1 MTMLMEQTIRTAHA
15 SERARLIDAI
25 TLAFSTD
32 PAARWM
38 YPDPAQYRRYFPKFV
53 QIFGGRAVEYGAA
66 YCAEGCSAAALWL
79 PPDVGPDE
87 DALMALVTES
97 VLEQKQASA
106 FTLFEEMARYHPSEP
121 HWYLPLIGVA
131 PPDQGRGLGSA
142 LLKYALKQC
151 DRDGTPSYLESTSP
165 KSVPL
170 YERHGFDVVG
180 VIQVG
185 SAPPIFPM
193 VRPARANRSQ

>member
-1 MTMLMEQTIRTAHA
+1 MTMLMEQTIRKARA
-15 SERARLIDAI
+15 SERGRLIDAV
-25 TLAFSTD
+25 TLAFATD

-38 YPDPAQYRRYFPKFV
+38 YPDPAQYRRYFPTFV
-53 QIFGGRAVEYGAA
+53 ELFGMRALEHHAA
-66 YCAEGCSAAALWL
+66 YCADGCLAAALWL
-79 PPDVGPDE
+79 PPGVGPDE
-87 DALMALVTES
+87 DALMALVAES
-97 VLEQKQASA
+97 VQAHKQASA
-106 FTLFEEMARYHPSEP
+106 FALFEEMAHHHPSEP
-121 HWYLPLIGVA
+121 HWYLPLIGVG
-131 PPDQGRGLGSA
+131 PMDQGRGLGSA
-142 LLKYALKQC
+142 LLEYALKRC

-193 VRPARANRSQ
+193 VRPARAGRAE

>member
-1 MTMLMEQTIRTAHA
+1 MTMLMEQTIRTARA
-15 SERARLIDAI
+15 SERARLVDAV
-25 TLAFSTD
+25 TLAFAND

-38 YPDPAQYRRYFPKFV
+38 YPDHAQYQRYFPEFV
-53 QIFGGRAVEYGAA
+53 QVFGGRALEHDAA
-66 YCAEGCSAAALWL
+66 YCADGCSAAALWL

-87 DALMALVTES
+87 DALMALVRES
-97 VLEQKQASA
+97 VHEQKKASA
-106 FTLFEEMARYHPSEP
+106 FALFEEMAHHHPGEP

-131 PPDQGRGLGSA
+131 PLEQGRGLGSA
-142 LLKYALKQC
+142 LLEYALRWC
-151 DRDGTPSYLESTSP
+151 DRDGRLAYLESTSP

-193 VRPARANRSQ
+193 VRQARAGRSE